1 MAEAVV
7 DVCHVFYSLSAAA
20 CPMSSHVDCFCQLGV
35 ARETTLNEPVQ
46 ETILRDLR
54 MSVRALLFLLI
65 AGGALALG
73 D

>member
-7 DVCHVFYSLSAAA
+7 DVRAVFSLFQPQR
-20 CPMSSHVDCFCQLGV
+20 CPMSPHVDCFCQLGV

>member
-1 MAEAVV
+1 M
-7 DVCHVFYSLSAAA
+7 LS
-20 CPMSSHVDCFCQLGV
+20 PVDCFCQLGV

-54 MSVRALLFLLI
+54 MSVRALLFVLV
-65 AGGALALG
+65 AEAR